1 MPFYLFIKRKRDQ
14 EFEREQ
20 GGLWEGWQGGKERGK
35 WSSYIVIS
43 KIKNILKKGDPILFS
58 STLGTLEYDV
68 NLFPPWLFLNL
79 YWRVAFWHFRA
90 GLRKWDTFF
99 LTYFKIYEKERPI
112 CNKLLNWILAESNQV
127 LRRVD
132 LTQLSSSHI
141 SHNTPNVKARDE
153 SSFRAWRTKTWL
165 IGGTFRCI
173 ACWPYA
179 CSYNTLPAV
188 VSGTVL
194 WEGRASYCSVQ
205 LTVIFSWTS

>member
-1 MPFYLFIKRKRDQ
+1 MTHF
-14 EFEREQ
+14 
-20 GGLWEGWQGGKERGK
+20 
-35 WSSYIVIS
+35 
-43 KIKNILKKGDPILFS
+43 LFS

-79 YWRVAFWHFRA
+79 YWRFAVWNFRA
-90 GLRKWDTFF
+90 GLRKWDTFL

-132 LTQLSSSHI
+132 LTQLSPTHI
-141 SHNTPNVKARDE
+141 SHNTPNVKACDE
-153 SSFRAWRTKTWL
+153 SAFRAWGTKSWL

-179 CSYNTLPAV
+179 CSTRQSLPWFLALCFV
-188 VSGTVL
+188 REGLPISQCNLLHHSHGQVSG
-194 WEGRASYCSVQ
+194 WESAAN
-205 LTVIFSWTS
+205 L